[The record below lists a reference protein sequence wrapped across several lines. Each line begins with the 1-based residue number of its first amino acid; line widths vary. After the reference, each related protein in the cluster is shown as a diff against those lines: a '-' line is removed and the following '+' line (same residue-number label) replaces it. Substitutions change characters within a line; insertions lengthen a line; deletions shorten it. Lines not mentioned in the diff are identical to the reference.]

1 MTTLTIEKLSNAFI
15 PNAMPADFIGGA
27 AGQELQRLL
36 KKHGGLWVGG
46 KVTINSNGLFFSP
59 NGMNTALHE
68 GLETV
73 HIPLPSIRS
82 ARREFGWVTGIVVV
96 EHDKGVFRFRCFGA
110 KKVAESLAE
119 IVDRP

>member
-1 MTTLTIEKLSNAFI
+1 MNSSAFLKS
-15 PNAMPADFIGGA
+15 MA
-27 AGQELQRLL
+27 AFG
-36 KKHGGLWVGG
+36 WGG
-46 KVTINSNGLFFSP
+46 KVTINSNGLFFAP

-68 GLETV
+68 GLEAV
-73 HIPLPSIRS
+73 HIPLSSMRS

-96 EHDKGVFRFRCFGA
+96 VHDKGVFRFRCFGA